1 MYIIIY
7 DFLYSGIA
15 KQCGN
20 IPTRFIVEL
29 LNKQQRI
36 VLTGKGI
43 DSIRVQY
50 VLYDYGMVLVSACLH
65 FTNVVL

>member
-1 MYIIIY
+1 MYIIIH

-20 IPTRFIVEL
+20 IPTRFIVKL

-36 VLTGKGI
+36 VLTGKEI
-43 DSIRVQY
+43 DSI
-50 VLYDYGMVLVSACLH
+50 
-65 FTNVVL
+65 